1 MENNLEM
8 CTICTGQKSDLDVF
22 RLINYYEKTVC
33 EVCLQTVVAPA
44 SPKLFINYVLLSLRY
59 LASNQLLF

>member
-44 SPKLFINYVLLSLRY
+44 SPKLFINYVNNGEIVHLCHGLL
-59 LASNQLLF
+59 Q